1 MGETAYLIV
10 VALTSLHLSCL
21 FRILYTYLIVVAL
34 ASLHLSCLFRIL
46 YGISDRCGTHLAPH
60 GAGGTFF
67 LSFGVLAMLEEY
79 VIGFVCSA
87 RQWRQLK
94 SQSHGNVR
102 LVFLRILY
110 LPSVFSDK
118 SYASNEFFE

>member
-21 FRILYTYLIVVAL
+21 FRILYGLSDRCGTRL
-34 ASLHLSCLFRIL
+34 APPVLPLSHSLHL
-46 YGISDRCGTHLAPH
+46 SDRCGTHLAPH

-67 LSFGVLAMLEEY
+67 LSFGVLAMPEEY